1 MNKEGKFADVP
12 LRVKTW
18 GYIVVVFAIALLHP
32 ISLLI
37 FTLFLLYWGQREF
50 YTIAIPIGRLRTWF
64 AILTTVIITLSLFV
78 LSIENNLLTILGWCM
93 ITYSYVYLKYRQYL
107 FYLIIMTVYL
117 LSISILFYIGIQVK
131 GYKYLILLVVPME
144 LNDVSQYMSGKLFGK
159 TKITP
164 NISPNKTAEGVIGGV
179 VMTTIIFNLMYY
191 VLFNEMITIKTIL
204 LAMALSLLGFLGDLT
219 LSLVKRKANVKDTG
233 TLLPGHGG
241 LLDRVDSLLYTTP
254 LFYITMIWLK

>member
-1 MNKEGKFADVP
+1 MTKEGKFADVP

-18 GYIVVVFAIALLHP
+18 GYIIVVFAIALLHP
-32 ISLLI
+32 INLLI
-37 FTLFLLYWGQREF
+37 FTLFLLYWGQREL
-50 YTIAIPIGRLRTWF
+50 YTIAIPIGKLKSIF
-64 AILTTVIITLSLFV
+64 SILTTVIIALSLYK
-78 LSIENNLLTILGWCM
+78 LPIQEHLLTVLGLCM
-93 ITYSYVYLKYRQYL
+93 IIYSFIYLKYRQYL
-107 FYLIIMTVYL
+107 FYLVIMTLYL
-117 LSISILFYIGIQVK
+117 LSISILFYIGIQAQ

-164 NISPNKTAEGVIGGV
+164 NISPNKTVEGVIGGV

-191 VLFNEMITIKTIL
+191 LLFSEAITIKTII
-204 LAMALSLLGFLGDLT
+204 LAIALSLLGFLGDLT
-219 LSLVKRKANVKDTG
+219 FSLVKRRANVKDTG

-254 LFYITMIWLK
+254 LFYITLIWLK

>member
-1 MNKEGKFADVP
+1 MTIEGKFADVP

-18 GYIVVVFAIALLHP
+18 GYIIVVFALVLLHP
-32 ISLLI
+32 INLLI
-37 FTLFLLYWGQREF
+37 FTLFLLYWGQLEL
-50 YTIAIPIGRLRTWF
+50 YTIAIPIRRLRMRLSV
-64 AILTTVIITLSLFV
+64 LTTVVIALSLF
-78 LSIENNLLTILGWCM
+78 LLPIEDSLLTILGLCM
-93 ITYSYVYLKYRQYL
+93 IIYSYVYLRYRQYL
-107 FYLIIMTVYL
+107 FYLLIMTLYL
-117 LSISILFYIGIQVK
+117 LSSSILFYIGIQVN

-164 NISPNKTAEGVIGGV
+164 NISPNKTVEGVIGGV
-179 VMTTIIFNLMYY
+179 VMTAIIFNLMYY
-191 VLFNEMITIKTIL
+191 LLFNEPITIKTIL

-219 LSLVKRKANVKDTG
+219 FSLVKRRANVKDTG